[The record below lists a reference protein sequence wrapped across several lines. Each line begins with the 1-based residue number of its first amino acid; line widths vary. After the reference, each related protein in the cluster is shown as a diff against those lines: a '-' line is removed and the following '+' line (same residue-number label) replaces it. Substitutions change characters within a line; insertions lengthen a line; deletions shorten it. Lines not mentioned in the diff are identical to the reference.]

1 MNQSRWRSKTAW
13 AAAISLALF
22 VAKTYFGV
30 EVPEVDKLT
39 ELILV
44 TFTAVGVFNNPMNG
58 DGY

>member
-13 AAAISLALF
+13 IAIISLGVF

-30 EVPEVDKLT
+30 EVPEADKLT
-39 ELILV
+39 ELLLV
-44 TFTAVGVFNNPMNG
+44 TLTAIGVFNNPSKG